1 MDRMLYV
8 AMTGAQQTLR
18 GQAMVSHNLA
28 NANTVGFR
36 QDLADFR
43 SMPVFGDQDGRL
55 AAKIA
60 ASAPMPH
67 TSPVSYVHAKPLRR
81 RIQ

>member
-8 AMTGAQQTLR
+8 AMSGARQTLQA
-18 GQAMVSHNLA
+18 QAMVSHNLA

-43 SMPVFGDQDGRL
+43 SMPVFSCL
-55 AAKIA
+55 LY
-60 ASAPMPH
+60 
-67 TSPVSYVHAKPLRR
+67 TSRCV
-81 RIQ
+81 